1 MRGLRLVIVG
11 LMIPILSASLFAQ
24 RTNPN
29 SSGPSSIT
37 PSQGSELQIQVVWP
51 NDHPLQEVIQLQL
64 QNGSGVPVA
73 DGFTNTEGIA
83 VFHSVRTGTYRLR
96 VSGINIVETT
106 TENITVFR
114 NEAVHMEYVRVAR
127 RAGSPDNTAQ
137 GGMVSANDMN
147 VPEKARKEMDT
158 AMGAM
163 QKNDMATAT
172 EHLNKAVQIY
182 PQYARAWNNL
192 GVIRMKAGDK
202 VGASAAWELAVAAD
216 DKLAPAC
223 LNLAR
228 IAISDQQLVDAEKL
242 IEKALASDPSNASA
256 LFLMATAQAMN
267 GQWADALISARK
279 VHTIVDHRHF
289 ADAHRIAAEALMQ
302 LDQPQDALAEY
313 DTYLKEN
320 PESGHAD
327 QVREAMSRLQAH
339 LQVMAK

>member
-1 MRGLRLVIVG
+1 MRGLRFVAIGLVSIV
-11 LMIPILSASLFAQ
+11 PSFLSAQ

-37 PSQGSELQIQVVWP
+37 PSQGTELQIHVVWP

-127 RAGSPDNTAQ
+127 RGGSPDNTAQ
-137 GGMVSANDMN
+137 GGMVSATDMN
-147 VPEKARKEMDT
+147 IPEKARKEMDA
-158 AMGAM
+158 AMDAM
-163 QKNDMATAT
+163 QKNDMAGAT

-192 GVIRMKAGDK
+192 AVIRMKAGDK
-202 VGASAAWELAVAAD
+202 TGARAAWELAIAAD
-216 DKLAPAC
+216 DKLAPAY

-267 GQWADALISARK
+267 GQWADALVSARK
-279 VHTIVDHRHF
+279 VHNIADHKHF
-289 ADAHRIAAEALMQ
+289 ADAHRIAAEALIQ
-302 LDQPQDALAEY
+302 LHHPQDALAEY
-313 DTYLKEN
+313 DAYLKEN
-320 PESGHAD
+320 PESAHAD
-327 QVREAMSRLQAH
+327 QVREAMSRLQAD